1 MFIDIQLQELII
13 HTMCALFVNDEITL
27 YNNIPEM

>member
-13 HTMCALFVNDEITL
+13 HTMFVNDEITL